1 MLERLSWSR
10 GSVGDGLLRD
20 TAGGYCARP
29 CPHTFVE
36 KDEQPAFDQPLGR
49 RGLHQAARAR
59 PAGELQPPRH
69 DHPVL
74 GGHDIEALAFIG
86 ADLMHGL
93 AAARADRAF
102 RSDRLD
108 DARQMLRKRCSGTLA
123 DAA

>member
-36 KDEQPAFDQPLGR
+36 KDEQPAFSSAASAPGPAPGCQDR
-49 RGLHQAARAR
+49 RRR
-59 PAGELQPPRH
+59 TSRRVTIT
-69 DHPVL
+69 PVL

-108 DARQMLRKRCSGTLA
+108 DARQMLRKRCSGALA